1 MRTLPPLIPC
11 AFLLASISEHTID
24 KVRACVLPWSLSE
37 SSSLCFLH
45 LFHIL
50 IHVMLPPIVRRVDCG
65 HFLLPYGW
73 ITRAPLYPPH
83 PLVTSPSHS
92 LMFNYLDD
100 QAKQAIKDAAG
111 SGVFIAL

>member
-1 MRTLPPLIPC
+1 
-11 AFLLASISEHTID
+11 
-24 KVRACVLPWSLSE
+24 
-37 SSSLCFLH
+37 
-45 LFHIL
+45 
-50 IHVMLPPIVRRVDCG
+50 MLPSTVHRVDCG